1 MLPNDDLMNDQQNEY
16 YCGGSMEHLCVY
28 VFLQRVNA
36 PDVAWLLEVG
46 SWKFFDVRLR
56 LHSESKFKWPN
67 GTKKIEDDF
76 NFNF

>member
-16 YCGGSMEHLCVY
+16 YHGGSMEHLCVY

-46 SWKFFDVRLR
+46 SFLMLD
-56 LHSESKFKWPN
+56 
-67 GTKKIEDDF
+67 
-76 NFNF
+76 

>member
-16 YCGGSMEHLCVY
+16 YHGGSMEHLCVY

-46 SWKFFDVRLR
+46 SWKLEVF
-56 LHSESKFKWPN
+56 
-67 GTKKIEDDF
+67 
-76 NFNF
+76 

>member
-16 YCGGSMEHLCVY
+16 YHGGSMEHLCVY

-46 SWKFFDVRLR
+46 ILILSWKFFDVC
-56 LHSESKFKWPN
+56 
-67 GTKKIEDDF
+67 
-76 NFNF
+76 

>member
-16 YCGGSMEHLCVY
+16 YRGGSMEHLCVC

-56 LHSESKFKWPN
+56 LQVISSS
-67 GTKKIEDDF
+67 GQMAQKKIEDDF